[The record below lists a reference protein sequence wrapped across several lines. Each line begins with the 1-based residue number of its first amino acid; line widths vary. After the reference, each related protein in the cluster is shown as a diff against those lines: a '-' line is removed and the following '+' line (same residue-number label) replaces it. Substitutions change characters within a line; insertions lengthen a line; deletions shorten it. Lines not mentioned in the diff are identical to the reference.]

1 VRETDQRILEFDAR
15 TVMAWSVTLA
25 VSIGFLVVGSKLLIP
40 LAIAILL
47 WSLLNAMSSFFL
59 RIPLAGRHMPGW
71 LATTLAIL
79 SLLLLNVAVYQVLVS
94 QANALSKAAPIYQQ
108 NFSRLAEGVSERLGI
123 EAMPATGE
131 LLANLDLGSLL
142 SWVGGSVG
150 SVLSDFVLIVIYV
163 AFLLAEQRQLPTK
176 ISRLQPDETE
186 AMQLKNVMMDVSR
199 QVQRYMWLKTLISAM
214 TGFVSY
220 LILVWVGV
228 DFAAVWGLLVFFLN
242 FIPNIGSVF
251 AVAFPALLTLV
262 QFDSLRPFVLV
273 TLGLGATQAV
283 IGNVIEPA
291 VMGRSL
297 NLSSFMILFSLAFW
311 GSIWGIPGMFLS
323 VPLMVVT
330 AIVCSHFRELRW
342 VAVMLSADGRLMTSE
357 QEES

>member
-1 VRETDQRILEFDAR
+1 MSESDQNTLEFDPR
-15 TVMAWSVTLA
+15 TVMTWSVTIA
-25 VSIGFLVVGSKLLIP
+25 VFIGFLVVGSNLLIP

-47 WSLLNAMSSFFL
+47 WSLLNAISDFFL
-59 RIPLAGRHMPGW
+59 RIPLAGRHIPGW
-71 LATTLAIL
+71 LAKTMAIL
-79 SLLLLNVAVYQVLVS
+79 SLLLLNVAVYRVLVS
-94 QANALSKAAPIYQQ
+94 QADALSRAAPVYQQ

-150 SVLSDFVLIVIYV
+150 SVLADFVLIVIYV

-176 ISRLQPDETE
+176 ISRLQPDEAE
-186 AMQLKNVMMDVSR
+186 AMQLKNAVMDVSK
-199 QVQRYMWLKTLISAM
+199 QVQRYMWMKSLISAL

-220 LILVWVGV
+220 LVLLWVGV

-242 FIPNIGSVF
+242 FIPNIGSIF

-262 QFDSLRPFVLV
+262 QFGSLQPFVLV
-273 TLGLGATQAV
+273 TVGLCTAQGV
-283 IGNVIEPA
+283 IGNVIDPA

-297 NLSSFMILFSLAFW
+297 NLSAFMILFSLAFW

-342 VAVMLSADGRLMTSE
+342 VAVMLSADGRLMTAA